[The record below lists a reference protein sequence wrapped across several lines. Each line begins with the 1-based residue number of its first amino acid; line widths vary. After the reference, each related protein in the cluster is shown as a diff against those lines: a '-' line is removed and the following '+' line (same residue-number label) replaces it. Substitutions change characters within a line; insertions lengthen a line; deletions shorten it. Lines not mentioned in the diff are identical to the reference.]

1 MPARTLP
8 ALFLSAGLA
17 GAQAPPGTPAFRCE
31 LTPAANS
38 LDYHPV
44 ALAPGQR
51 PLVLA
56 LGGGGAKGIAH
67 AGVLQ
72 RLQEEGIPVAGIAG
86 TSAGAFVGAL
96 YATQY
101 SGFGIER
108 LLETYDLGTLM
119 LDRDRR
125 LPGET
130 LREQEEEEISWL
142 HFLLDSRQGLT
153 FAPGGASGRN
163 LNRILQLIL
172 ARTGGQPYSSFD
184 RLRVPFRAVTTDLQT
199 GRAFVP
205 AKGDLPLAIRA
216 SMSVP
221 GILSPVLWEGD
232 QLVDGML
239 VQNLPVETARSLEP
253 RAAVLAVEVGQG
265 LDKAYRT
272 SVLGLAS
279 RALDVSLEE
288 RTEISRRSADLLL
301 RPRTDTIDWLDF
313 HRHVRDA
320 VQEGR
325 KAFDQHLDA
334 LEDLLYGPWA
344 AQPAPGGV
352 PVVNGP
358 APLLDRVQALASAS
372 LPDGPRQNR
381 HYLRWLR
388 RIEAEGL
395 ARRVDLRFTG
405 AGPVLTLDPFP
416 EIRRVEVSAPEAMRE
431 LLGQFLEQYRVRA
444 GARYNP
450 VNLGCCLDDFLLKL
464 ALQGRPWVKVEKA
477 GFDPDR
483 QVLLL
488 DVREAWPR
496 RLVVQG
502 NGLPQAQVAGL
513 RSMIQPFEDKPEDAA
528 AVVETLMLAEKRLGL
543 ESIQFAPLPAE
554 PAGSAFQVVPVPD
567 RRTTL
572 EGQLAFEST
581 WDAHVVLGLHR
592 ERMFGTAWS
601 SGLRAGSDRLQ
612 DSAAWETSRV
622 SNSWPRLGYRI
633 IAAESVYRFLPE
645 SLRTPYLPAGFQ
657 ISLVHRSLR
666 DQSLALELSNRFG
679 TEDRGM
685 VAIVGSR
692 EWTDLQPQPQ
702 GEPLPAATRI
712 QAMGE
717 WDDLD
722 RGLFPTRGTVI
733 RTKAGAGRLDRTDF
747 WSGRNAFQFAYG
759 QFAHYW
765 PLTGWASLEGELE
778 TGLGWHLPFSQWYC
792 AGGPS
797 FLAGTPSGV
806 FRVPGFAMSRVGL
819 PIGVVR
825 TFGANLQFVPRFD
838 VGHMAAVEPGEL
850 TGTPQIRGVSVSL
863 RGELWRW
870 YCEVNAG
877 RWHTATPGTRE
888 SAQLNLLVGTRPF
901 NLWRRP

>member
-1 MPARTLP
+1 MSAKIWPVA
-8 ALFLSAGLA
+8 FISAGLA
-17 GAQAPPGTPAFRCE
+17 TAAVPAGALAFRCE
-31 LTPAANS
+31 LAPPANS

-72 RLQEEGIPVAGIAG
+72 RLQEEGIPLAGIAG

-96 YATQY
+96 YATNY
-101 SGFGIER
+101 SGSGIER

-119 LDRDRR
+119 LDRDWR

-130 LREQEEEEISWL
+130 LREQEEEEITWL
-142 HFLLDSRQGLT
+142 HFLLDPRQGLT

-172 ARTGGQPYSSFD
+172 MRTGGQAFGSFD

-205 AKGDLPLAIRA
+205 DKGDLPLAVRA

-221 GILSPVLWEGD
+221 GILSPVLWDGD

-279 RALDVSLEE
+279 RALDVSMEE
-288 RTEISRRSADLLL
+288 RTEISRRAADLLL

-313 HRHVRDA
+313 HQHVREA
-320 VQEGR
+320 AQEGR
-325 KAFDQHLDA
+325 RAFDQHLDA
-334 LEDLLYGPWA
+334 LEDLLYGPSA

-352 PVVNGP
+352 PDVSGP
-358 APLLDRVQALASAS
+358 VALLDRVRALALTS

-395 ARRVDLRFTG
+395 ARRVDLQFTG
-405 AGPVLTLDPFP
+405 TGPVLTLDPFP
-416 EIRRVEVSAPEAMRE
+416 EIRRVEVDAPEAMRGM
-431 LLGQFLEQYRVRA
+431 LGQLLDEYRVKE
-444 GARYNP
+444 GTLYNP
-450 VNLGCCLDDFLLKL
+450 VDLGRCLDEFLLRI
-464 ALQGRPWVKVEKA
+464 ALQGRPWAKVEKA
-477 GFDPDR
+477 AFDPDR
-483 QVLLL
+483 QVLRL

-496 RLVVQG
+496 RLVVRG
-502 NGLPQAQVAGL
+502 NALPPAQTAAL
-513 RSMIQPFEDKPEDAA
+513 RNMMRPLEDKPADAA

-543 ESIQFAPLPAE
+543 ESIQFEPLPGE

-572 EGQLAFEST
+572 EGQLAYEST
-581 WDAHVVLGLHR
+581 LEVHGVLGLHR
-592 ERMFGTAWS
+592 DRVLGTAWS
-601 SGLRAGSDRLQ
+601 SGLRASRDRLQ
-612 DSAAWETSRV
+612 DSAAWEASRV
-622 SNSWPRLGYRI
+622 SESWLRLGYRMV
-633 IAAESVYRFLPE
+633 AARSVYRFLPE
-645 SLRTPYLPAGFQ
+645 SLQTPYPPASFQ
-657 ISLVHRSLR
+657 GSLVHRSLENR
-666 DQSLALELSNRFG
+666 SLMLEVSDRFGAEDKGMASLA
-679 TEDRGM
+679 
-685 VAIVGSR
+685 GSR
-692 EWTDLQPQPQ
+692 EWTERHPQAQ

-712 QAMGE
+712 QATGE

-722 RGLFPTRGTVI
+722 RGLFPTHGTVARI
-733 RTKAGAGRLDRTDF
+733 KVGAGRLDRADF
-747 WSGRNAFQFAYG
+747 WSRRNAFQFAYG
-759 QFAHYW
+759 QFKHYW
-765 PLTGWASLEGELE
+765 PLTPWASLEGELE
-778 TGLGWHLPFSQWYC
+778 TGLGWRLPFSQWYS
-792 AGGPS
+792 AGGPA
-797 FLAGTPSGV
+797 FLAGTPSGA
-806 FRVPGFAMSRVGL
+806 FRVPNFVMSRVGL

-825 TFGANLQFVPRFD
+825 VFGANLQLIPRFD
-838 VGHMAAVEPGEL
+838 AGRMAAAEPGQL
-850 TGTPQIRGVSVSL
+850 TATPQIRGLSVGL

-877 RWHTATPGTRE
+877 RWYTSSPGVKE
-888 SAQLNLLVGTRPF
+888 NAQLTVLVGTRPF
-901 NLWRRP
+901 NLWGH

>member
-1 MPARTLP
+1 MPAKIWPAAFISVGIAAAVPAGTL
-8 ALFLSAGLA
+8 
-17 GAQAPPGTPAFRCE
+17 AFRYD
-31 LTPAANS
+31 LTPSANS

-96 YATQY
+96 YATDY

-119 LDRDRR
+119 LDRDWR

-130 LREQEEEEISWL
+130 LQEQEEEEITWL
-142 HFLLDSRQGLT
+142 HFLLDSRQGLS

-172 ARTGGQPYSSFD
+172 LRTGARAYGSFD
-184 RLRVPFRAVTTDLQT
+184 HLRVPFRAVTTDLQT

-205 AKGDLPLAIRA
+205 DKGDLPLAVRA

-221 GILSPVLWEGD
+221 GILSPVLWDGD

-239 VQNLPVETARSLEP
+239 VQNLPVETARGLEP
-253 RAAVLAVEVGQG
+253 RAAVMAVEVGQG

-279 RALDVSLEE
+279 RALDVSMEE
-288 RTEISRRSADLLL
+288 RTEISRRAADLLL

-313 HRHVRDA
+313 HRHVREA
-320 VQEGR
+320 AQEGR
-325 KAFDQHLDA
+325 NAFDQHLDA
-334 LEDLLYGPWA
+334 LEDLLYGASA

-352 PVVNGP
+352 PAVNGP
-358 APLLDRVQALASAS
+358 APLLGRARALAGTS

-395 ARRVDLRFTG
+395 ARRVDLQFTE

-416 EIRRVEVSAPEAMRE
+416 EIRRVEVDAPETMRGM
-431 LLGQFLEQYRVRA
+431 LGQLLDEYRVKE
-444 GARYNP
+444 GTLYNP
-450 VNLGCCLDDFLLKL
+450 VGLGRCLDEFLLRM

-477 GFDPDR
+477 AFDPDR
-483 QVLLL
+483 QALLL
-488 DVREAWPR
+488 EVREAWPR
-496 RLVVQG
+496 KLAVQG
-502 NGLPQAQVAGL
+502 NSLPRAQAAAL
-513 RSMIQPFEDKPEDAA
+513 RNMMRPFEDRPADAA

-543 ESIQFAPLPAE
+543 ESIQFEPLPAE

-572 EGQLAFEST
+572 EGQLAYEST
-581 WDAHVVLGLHR
+581 WEAHGVMALHR
-592 ERMFGTAWS
+592 DRVLGTAWS
-601 SGLRAGSDRLQ
+601 SGLRASSDRLQ
-612 DSAAWETSRV
+612 DSAAWEASRV
-622 SNSWPRLGYRI
+622 SESWLRLGYRFV
-633 IAAESVYRFLPE
+633 AAESVYRFLPE
-645 SLRTPYLPAGFQ
+645 SLRAPCAPASFQ
-657 ISLVHRSLR
+657 DSLLHHSLR
-666 DQSLALELSNRFG
+666 NRSLALEVSGRFG
-679 TEDRGM
+679 AEDRGM
-685 VAIVGSR
+685 VALAGSR
-692 EWTDLQPQPQ
+692 EWTDLHPQAQ

-712 QAMGE
+712 KVMGE

-722 RGLFPTRGTVI
+722 RGLFPTRGTVVRI
-733 RTKAGAGRLDRTDF
+733 KAGAGRLDRADF
-747 WSGRNAFQFAYG
+747 WSGRNTFQFAYG
-759 QFAHYW
+759 QFSHYW
-765 PLTGWASLEGELE
+765 PLTAWASLEGELE
-778 TGLGWHLPFSQWYC
+778 TGLGWRLPFSQWYS
-792 AGGPS
+792 AGGPAY
-797 FLAGTPSGV
+797 LAGTPSGV
-806 FRVPGFAMSRVGL
+806 FRVPNFAISRVGL
-819 PIGVVR
+819 PIGMVR
-825 TFGANLQFVPRFD
+825 VLGANLQLIPRFD
-838 VGHMAAVEPGEL
+838 VGRMAAVEPGGL
-850 TGTPQIRGVSVSL
+850 TATPQIRGLSVGL

-877 RWHTATPGTRE
+877 RWYASAPAARE
-888 SAQLNLLVGTRPF
+888 SAQLNVLVGTRPF
-901 NLWRRP
+901 NLWSH